1 MILKPHPVSSD
12 RFDFD
17 RTTNILA
24 ADASTLGFA
33 PGQEFAR
40 VYDDACD
47 VGLTV
52 VSTRTGREV
61 VYAVETE
68 FGREGEILYWVLAP
82 ADPRERRSGLP
93 VLHVF
98 ND

>member
-1 MILKPHPVSSD
+1 MTILHPPAVQAD
-12 RFDFD
+12 RF
-17 RTTNILA
+17 TWTGKVGVA
-24 ADASTLGFA
+24 EASDLPAFG
-33 PGQEFAR
+33 R

-61 VYAVETE
+61 VFVVEHTARDNDGDVIE
-68 FGREGEILYWVLAP
+68 WVLIP
-82 ADPRERRSGLP
+82 ADPRVRTTVTGLRI
-93 VLHVF
+93 L